1 MQPFKQKK
9 YDKEKTSSRA
19 RLLLSLLALLTAPAA
34 WADITGSGTEADPYV
49 LSTTDDW
56 NTFAAN
62 VNAGTNAD
70 KYYKLSDSW
79 DNSSSGTTT
88 TVGTSDYPFSG
99 TFDGNGKTITANIN
113 ETSTQGTA
121 PFSLD

>member
-1 MQPFKQKK
+1 MTKK
-9 YDKEKTSSRA
+9 RHLLAA

-49 LSTTDDW
+49 LSTVADW

-79 DNSSSGTTT
+79 NNSSSGITT